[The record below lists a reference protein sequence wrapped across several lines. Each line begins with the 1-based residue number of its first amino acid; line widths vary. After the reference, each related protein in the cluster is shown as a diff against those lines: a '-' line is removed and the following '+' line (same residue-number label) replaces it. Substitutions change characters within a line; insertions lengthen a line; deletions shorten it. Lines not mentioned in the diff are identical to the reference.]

1 MKDDKSFNTLDPMFS
16 SINTEGIG
24 APLTDGTNFELS
36 GSNVNS
42 NSLAILNDKIYAF
55 GGLNFSSNPRVFYL
69 RAYSLTGTRESTND
83 LTIASDSFYTFAS
96 YNNELYVMQIPTG
109 GGSNIQL
116 RKYSSSGTLISTV
129 LTNINVNDT
138 VLLAVDSSNYYI
150 RSSGDHS
157 ILVKNLSAG
166 TTVRTILESSLLNS
180 GESTAQFTTQ
190 GLVSTPD
197 KFYFAGP
204 VSYPNEK
211 KVIRVLDRSYN
222 RVTDDDTDV
231 TSDLGTNVIR
241 FLAHSGSTLYL
252 NTHTNRAYTYNLP
265 ATTYSATWATG
276 TPTVRS
282 DRSVRIVLTLSE
294 NPGTTFATSDFEVQN
309 SSGTVQSTGWTI
321 TEIGTGTT
329 TRTIQAAPASTVVAG
344 TYKIVLKEGGFGS
357 DKPASAISSPD
368 FTIGNYVAEVAT
380 ISWSNERFFNGK
392 IEATLN
398 VSGANITGLADSDFD
413 ILNDSDVVQSGWTFD
428 TIQSSVN
435 DGNNTIIRATPPAN
449 TNASF
454 KIRLNQ
460 TKVRSGGSASDNAPA
475 SNVDSSSVSVNN
487 VPLVAS
493 ASWMNETYTSGN
505 LQATL
510 TFTGANITGIASSD
524 FDILNDS
531 NAVQA
536 GWTITAPS
544 TATSGTGII
553 VSATPPANTNASF
566 KIRLKATSVQSGGS
580 STDNAPAANVDSSSV
595 AVNNVP
601 ISVSVTASWS
611 NENYASGMLE
621 AALTFTGANITGI
634 SSTAFEIRDSVNNIV
649 SGWAITAPISA
660 TDGVAIT
667 IRATPPANTN
677 ASFKIAIK
685 RLSVRSA
692 GSSSDD
698 SPIADTLSDL
708 VAVNNSFIPPVDP
721 RADDIYWSNIGTDVS
736 RKRIIGTLN
745 FPSDPGVVTITSSSG
760 GPVGDVDIQEF
771 KNGRWQPV
779 RNPLA
784 TNRFSIRGTGTTR
797 EVNWIDF
804 YNSLNRLDPSRLFC
818 FIIYKDSINAGL
830 PPRNIASS
838 EFRTSAYPQETQA
851 LWSNIQFING
861 KLEGVLFVE

>member
-344 TYKIVLKEGGFGS
+344 TYKIVLKEDGFGS
-357 DKPASAISSPD
+357 D
-368 FTIGNYVAEVAT
+368 
-380 ISWSNERFFNGK
+380 
-392 IEATLN
+392 
-398 VSGANITGLADSDFD
+398 
-413 ILNDSDVVQSGWTFD
+413 
-428 TIQSSVN
+428 
-435 DGNNTIIRATPPAN
+435 
-449 TNASF
+449 
-454 KIRLNQ
+454 
-460 TKVRSGGSASDNAPA
+460 
-475 SNVDSSSVSVNN
+475 
-487 VPLVAS
+487 
-493 ASWMNETYTSGN
+493 
-505 LQATL
+505 
-510 TFTGANITGIASSD
+510 
-524 FDILNDS
+524 
-531 NAVQA
+531 
-536 GWTITAPS
+536 
-544 TATSGTGII
+544 
-553 VSATPPANTNASF
+553 
-566 KIRLKATSVQSGGS
+566 
-580 STDNAPAANVDSSSV
+580 
-595 AVNNVP
+595 
-601 ISVSVTASWS
+601 
-611 NENYASGMLE
+611 
-621 AALTFTGANITGI
+621 
-634 SSTAFEIRDSVNNIV
+634 
-649 SGWAITAPISA
+649 
-660 TDGVAIT
+660 
-667 IRATPPANTN
+667 
-677 ASFKIAIK
+677 
-685 RLSVRSA
+685 
-692 GSSSDD
+692 
-698 SPIADTLSDL
+698 
-708 VAVNNSFIPPVDP
+708 
-721 RADDIYWSNIGTDVS
+721 
-736 RKRIIGTLN
+736 
-745 FPSDPGVVTITSSSG
+745 
-760 GPVGDVDIQEF
+760 
-771 KNGRWQPV
+771 
-779 RNPLA
+779 
-784 TNRFSIRGTGTTR
+784 
-797 EVNWIDF
+797 
-804 YNSLNRLDPSRLFC
+804 
-818 FIIYKDSINAGL
+818 
-830 PPRNIASS
+830 
-838 EFRTSAYPQETQA
+838 
-851 LWSNIQFING
+851 
-861 KLEGVLFVE
+861 